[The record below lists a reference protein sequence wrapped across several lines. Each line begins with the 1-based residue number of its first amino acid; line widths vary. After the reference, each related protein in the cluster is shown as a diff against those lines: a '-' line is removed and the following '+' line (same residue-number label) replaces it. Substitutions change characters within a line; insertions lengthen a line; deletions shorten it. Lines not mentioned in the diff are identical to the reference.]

1 MGVNVI
7 RQFMRMTSQLA
18 ADCISIESIVEKSV
32 QSYSITEQIKSMC
45 IYYIW
50 LIQQTKQTEAL
61 CESSYI

>member
-32 QSYSITEQIKSMC
+32 QSYSITEQIKSKC
-45 IYYIW
+45 IYYI
-50 LIQQTKQTEAL
+50 
-61 CESSYI
+61 